1 MRKNILDIKNL
12 TAAYSGNRQKIDYI
26 LKNLSLN
33 MIENE
38 FLGLVGESG
47 SGKSTLAN
55 LIAGF
60 IDPLEGEIFFRGKAL
75 QNLTLKQRITETEAG
90 IQMVF
95 QDPYDS
101 LNPIQTIEKQ
111 LEEPLIIQNKLNAA
125 QRKIKVSEMLH
136 NIGLSEEYANRYP
149 KQLSGGQLQRVAIG
163 CALIIEPALLLAD
176 EPVSSLDVSVQA
188 QILDLFQELRQK
200 IGFACLFISHDL
212 SVVQFLC
219 DRIAVLNQGEI
230 VEIGET
236 EEVFKNPQ
244 NDYTKQLI
252 EDTSYLIF

>member
-1 MRKNILDIKNL
+1 MMKNILEIKNL

-101 LNPIQTIEKQ
+101 
-111 LEEPLIIQNKLNAA
+111 
-125 QRKIKVSEMLH
+125 
-136 NIGLSEEYANRYP
+136 
-149 KQLSGGQLQRVAIG
+149 
-163 CALIIEPALLLAD
+163 
-176 EPVSSLDVSVQA
+176 
-188 QILDLFQELRQK
+188 
-200 IGFACLFISHDL
+200 
-212 SVVQFLC
+212 
-219 DRIAVLNQGEI
+219 
-230 VEIGET
+230 
-236 EEVFKNPQ
+236 
-244 NDYTKQLI
+244 
-252 EDTSYLIF
+252 

>member
-1 MRKNILDIKNL
+1 
-12 TAAYSGNRQKIDYI
+12 
-26 LKNLSLN
+26 
-33 MIENE
+33 
-38 FLGLVGESG
+38 
-47 SGKSTLAN
+47 
-55 LIAGF
+55 
-60 IDPLEGEIFFRGKAL
+60 
-75 QNLTLKQRITETEAG
+75 